1 MKRWSDEAWEAA
13 LPTFE
18 KILSHPFVGALAA
31 GTLPAER
38 FRFYIRQDALY
49 LDGYARRLAH
59 VAARL
64 PRKEQTEAFLHF
76 ALDGIAV
83 ERALHAQ
90 FLAGERPTPGEM
102 SPTCLLYTSVL
113 EAQAT
118 APVEVEAAAVL
129 PCFVVY
135 QRVGEAILA
144 RARAAENPDRAD
156 TPAAEDPG
164 AAENRPGPG
173 HNGST
178 AAGANPNSGE
188 QRPIPLLENP
198 YRAWIE
204 TYADPAFAAS
214 AELATRICDE
224 LAAAAGAETRS
235 RMTELFVRCTRME
248 WLFWESAWNLENWKI

>member
-13 LPTFE
+13 LPTYE
-18 KILSHPFVGALAA
+18 KILRHPFVGALAA
-31 GTLPAER
+31 GTLSADR

-90 FLAGERPTPGEM
+90 FLAGDLPTVEEM

-144 RARAAENPDRAD
+144 RARAAEAPNAAPSPTAETPEHTD
-156 TPAAEDPG
+156 T
-164 AAENRPGPG
+164 
-173 HNGST
+173 
-178 AAGANPNSGE
+178 
-188 QRPIPLLENP
+188 PLLENP

-214 AELATRICDE
+214 PERAVAICDE

>member
-13 LPTFE
+13 LPTYE
-18 KILSHPFVGALAA
+18 KILRHPFVGALAA
-31 GTLPAER
+31 GTLSADR

-90 FLAGERPTPGEM
+90 FLAGDLPTVEEM

-144 RARAAENPDRAD
+144 QAR
-156 TPAAEDPG
+156 
-164 AAENRPGPG
+164 
-173 HNGST
+173 
-178 AAGANPNSGE
+178 AAGANPNHGE
-188 QRPIPLLENP
+188 ARPTPLLENP

-214 AELATRICDE
+214 TERAVAICDE

>member
-1 MKRWSDEAWEAA
+1 MRRWSDEAWEAA
-13 LPTFE
+13 LPVYE
-18 KILSHPFVGALAA
+18 KILAHPFVGALAD
-31 GTLPAER
+31 GSLPEER

-64 PRKEQTEAFLHF
+64 PRKEQAERFLHF
-76 ALDGIAV
+76 ALDGIEV

-90 FLAGERPTPGEM
+90 FLEGSHPAPEEI

-113 EAQAT
+113 DAQAL

-135 QRVGEAILA
+135 QRVGEWIHA
-144 RARAAENPDRAD
+144 RAEGNGRRAADGQAAD
-156 TPAAEDPG
+156 SATDSATNSATDNAVP
-164 AAENRPGPG
+164 NGPK
-173 HNGST
+173 
-178 AAGANPNSGE
+178 ACM
-188 QRPIPLLENP
+188 PLCENP

-214 AELATRICDE
+214 AEQATAICDE
-224 LAAAAGAETRS
+224 LAAAAGEETRR
-235 RMTELFVRCTRME
+235 RMSELFVRCTRME
-248 WLFWESAWNLENWKI
+248 WLFWESAWNLETWKI

>member
-90 FLAGERPTPGEM
+90 FLAGERPAPGEM

-129 PCFVVY
+129 PCFTVY

-144 RARAAENPDRAD
+144 RARAEEGPERAD
-156 TPAAEDPG
+156 TPAAKGPG

-178 AAGANPNSGE
+178 AAGANPNGGVL
-188 QRPIPLLENP
+188 RPTPLPENP

-204 TYADPAFAAS
+204 TYADPVFATS

-224 LAAAAGAETRS
+224 LAAAAGAKTRS

>member
-13 LPTFE
+13 LPVYEQITE
-18 KILSHPFVGALAA
+18 HPFVRALAD
-31 GTLPAER
+31 GTLSAER

-64 PRKEQTEAFLHF
+64 TRKEHTKAFLRF

-90 FLAGERPTPGEM
+90 FLDGAIPAPTEI
-102 SPTCLLYTSVL
+102 SPACLLYTSVL
-113 EAQAT
+113 DAQAL

-135 QRVGEAILA
+135 QRVGESILA
-144 RARAAENPDRAD
+144 RAEGRAGCD
-156 TPAAEDPG
+156 G
-164 AAENRPGPG
+164 AAVA
-173 HNGST
+173 GSLPED
-178 AAGANPNSGE
+178 GAK
-188 QRPIPLLENP
+188 PLTPLHENP

-204 TYADPAFAAS
+204 TYADPSFAESTA
-214 AELATRICDE
+214 LAVRICDE
-224 LAAAAGAETRS
+224 LAEAAGEETRR
-235 RMTELFVRCTRME
+235 RMTDLFVRCTRME

>member
-1 MKRWSDEAWEAA
+1 MTRWSDRAWEAA
-13 LPTFE
+13 LPVYE
-18 KILSHPFVGALAA
+18 KILAHPFVGALAD
-31 GTLPAER
+31 GSLPEER

-49 LDGYARRLAH
+49 LEGYARRLAH

-64 PRKEQTEAFLHF
+64 PRKEQTESFLRF

-90 FLAGERPTPGEM
+90 FLTGGHPTAEEI

-113 EAQAT
+113 DAQAL

-135 QRVGEAILA
+135 QRVGEWIHAQ
-144 RARAAENPDRAD
+144 AEGNGNPVADGQATGSGAPDD
-156 TPAAEDPG
+156 TP
-164 AAENRPGPG
+164 
-173 HNGST
+173 
-178 AAGANPNSGE
+178 SG
-188 QRPIPLLENP
+188 RKAYMPLHENP

-214 AELATRICDE
+214 TERAVAICDE
-224 LAAAAGAETRS
+224 LAAAADEETLR

-248 WLFWESAWNLENWKI
+248 WMFWESAWNLESWKI

>member
-13 LPTFE
+13 LPTYE
-18 KILSHPFVGALAA
+18 KILRHPFVGALAA
-31 GTLPAER
+31 GTLPADR

-90 FLAGERPTPGEM
+90 FLAGDLPTVEEM
-102 SPTCLLYTSVL
+102 SPTSLLYTSVL

-144 RARAAENPDRAD
+144 QAR
-156 TPAAEDPG
+156 
-164 AAENRPGPG
+164 
-173 HNGST
+173 
-178 AAGANPNSGE
+178 AAGANPNRE
-188 QRPIPLLENP
+188 EARPTPLLENP

-214 AELATRICDE
+214 TERAVEICDE
-224 LAAAAGAETRS
+224 LAAAAGAATRS

-248 WLFWESAWNLENWKI
+248 WLFWDSAWNLENWKI

>member
-18 KILSHPFVGALAA
+18 KILRHPFVGALAA

-90 FLAGERPTPGEM
+90 FLAGDLPAPGEM

-118 APVEVEAAAVL
+118 APVEVEAAALL

-144 RARAAENPDRAD
+144 QARASEAPD
-156 TPAAEDPG
+156 AAG
-164 AAENRPGPG
+164 NRPGPG
-173 HNGST
+173 HNSGTPTPDGST

-188 QRPIPLLENP
+188 QHLTPLLENP

-224 LAAAAGAETRS
+224 LAAAAGTETRS

>member
-1 MKRWSDEAWEAA
+1 MRRWSDEAWEAA
-13 LPTFE
+13 LPVYE
-18 KILSHPFVGALAA
+18 KILAHPFVGALAD
-31 GTLPAER
+31 GSLPEER

-64 PRKEQTEAFLHF
+64 PRKEQAERFLHF
-76 ALDGIAV
+76 ALDGIEV

-90 FLAGERPTPGEM
+90 FLAGSHPAPEEI

-113 EAQAT
+113 DAQAL

-135 QRVGEAILA
+135 QRVGEWIHA
-144 RARAAENPDRAD
+144 RAEGNGRLTADGQAADSATHAD
-156 TPAAEDPG
+156 TPTG
-164 AAENRPGPG
+164 AKAYR
-173 HNGST
+173 SL
-178 AAGANPNSGE
+178 A
-188 QRPIPLLENP
+188 ENP

-214 AELATRICDE
+214 AEQATAICDE
-224 LAAAAGAETRS
+224 LAAAAGEETHR
-235 RMTELFVRCTRME
+235 RMSELFVRCTRME
-248 WLFWESAWNLENWKI
+248 WLFWESAWNLETWKI

>member
-1 MKRWSDEAWEAA
+1 MGRWSDEAWEAA
-13 LPTFE
+13 LPVYE
-18 KILSHPFVGALAA
+18 KILAHPFVGALAD
-31 GTLPAER
+31 GRLSAER

-64 PRKEQTEAFLHF
+64 PRKEQAERFLHF
-76 ALDGIAV
+76 ALDGIEV

-90 FLAGERPTPGEM
+90 FLDGDHPAPEEI

-113 EAQAT
+113 DAQAL

-135 QRVGEAILA
+135 QRVGEWIHA
-144 RARAAENPDRAD
+144 RAEGNGRPAADGQATDSGAPDD
-156 TPAAEDPG
+156 TP
-164 AAENRPGPG
+164 
-173 HNGST
+173 
-178 AAGANPNSGE
+178 SG
-188 QRPIPLLENP
+188 RKAYMPLRENP

-214 AELATRICDE
+214 AERAAEICDE
-224 LAAAAGAETRS
+224 LASAAGEAVRRQMS
-235 RMTELFVRCTRME
+235 ELFVRCTRME
-248 WLFWESAWNLENWKI
+248 WMFWESAWNLETWKI

>member
-18 KILSHPFVGALAA
+18 KILRHPFVGALAA

-90 FLAGERPTPGEM
+90 FLAGDLPAPGEM

-135 QRVGEAILA
+135 QRVGEAIHA
-144 RARAAENPDRAD
+144 RQQG
-156 TPAAEDPG
+156 T
-164 AAENRPGPG
+164 
-173 HNGST
+173 
-178 AAGANPNSGE
+178 
-188 QRPIPLLENP
+188 ENP
-198 YRAWIE
+198 YRQWIE
-204 TYADPAFAAS
+204 TYADPAFVAS
-214 AELATRICDE
+214 TAEATAICDA
-224 LAAAAGAETRS
+224 LADAAGDGTRR
-235 RMTELFVRCTRME
+235 RMTDIFVRCTRME
-248 WLFWESAWNLENWKI
+248 WLFWESAWQLETWKI

>member
-13 LPTFE
+13 LPTYE
-18 KILSHPFVGALAA
+18 KILRHPFVGALAA
-31 GTLPAER
+31 GTLSADR

-90 FLAGERPTPGEM
+90 FLAGDLPTVEEM

-144 RARAAENPDRAD
+144 RARAAEAPNAAPSPTAETPERTD
-156 TPAAEDPG
+156 T
-164 AAENRPGPG
+164 
-173 HNGST
+173 
-178 AAGANPNSGE
+178 
-188 QRPIPLLENP
+188 PLLENP

-214 AELATRICDE
+214 TERAVAICDE

-248 WLFWESAWNLENWKI
+248 WLFWESARNLENWKI

>member
-1 MKRWSDEAWEAA
+1 MRRWSDEAWEAA
-13 LPTFE
+13 LPVYGR
-18 KILSHPFVGALAA
+18 ILEHPFVGALAD
-31 GTLPAER
+31 GTLSEER

-64 PRKEQTEAFLHF
+64 PRKEQAERFLHF
-76 ALDGIAV
+76 ALDGIEV

-90 FLAGERPTPGEM
+90 FLGGNHPLPEEI

-113 EAQAT
+113 DAQAL

-144 RARAAENPDRAD
+144 RAEGNGR
-156 TPAAEDPG
+156 PAADG
-164 AAENRPGPG
+164 Q
-173 HNGST
+173 
-178 AAGANPNSGE
+178 AAGSATNANTLAGAE
-188 QRPIPLLENP
+188 ADKPLAENP

-204 TYADPAFAAS
+204 TYADPGFAEA
-214 AELATRICDE
+214 AERATQICDE
-224 LAAAAGAETRS
+224 LAAGAGEETRR

-248 WLFWESAWNLENWKI
+248 WLFWDSAWNLETWKI